1 MSTAL
6 KIGHGFALT
15 WLGHSAFHLLT
26 PGGKHVLFDPW
37 LGNPRAPKGFAV
49 DQLDAI
55 LLSHGH
61 GDHVGDTVALAQEHG
76 CAVICGYELS
86 LILEEQG
93 VKTAIGM
100 GKGGTVEAAGVRV
113 TATHAIHSSS
123 ADVAGARV
131 YAGEPLGFVVKLENS
146 VALYFAGDTG
156 PMSDMAMI
164 GELYA
169 PEVSILPIG
178 DLYTMGPRE
187 AAWAAGKLGSRF
199 VVPMHYGTFGA
210 LTGTPEALRGELQAR
225 AVAAIV
231 IAPEPGERVE

>member
-6 KIGHGFALT
+6 KIDLGFALT

-37 LGNPRAPKGFAV
+37 LDNPRAPKGVAIEKV
-49 DQLDAI
+49 DVI
-55 LLSHGH
+55 LVTHGH
-61 GDHVGDTVALAQEHG
+61 GDHVGATVALAQTHG
-76 CAVICGYELS
+76 CPVVCGYELS

-100 GKGGTVEAAGVRV
+100 GKGGTVDVAGMRV

-131 YAGEPLGFVVKLENS
+131 YAGEPLGFVVKLEND
-146 VALYFAGDTG
+146 AAIYFAGDTG
-156 PMSDMAMI
+156 PMSDMAVI
-164 GELYA
+164 GELYE
-169 PEVSILPIG
+169 PNVSVLPIG

-187 AAWAAGKLGSRF
+187 AAWAAAKLGSAF
-199 VVPMHYGTFGA
+199 VVPMHYGTFAA
-210 LTGTPEALRGELQAR
+210 LTGTPDALRSELQAR
-225 AVAAIV
+225 GSTAKV